1 MPPVR
6 RIVASFLWAVL
17 LGSALYAQAPGKEEV
32 FLHAHAFKHKQA
44 AEALALIHP
53 LLSKRGTVEL
63 QPGDNTLVVRDTMT
77 ALRRIVP
84 VLREFDHP
92 ARPFQLEVF
101 IVKASRAIV
110 SPPVKRSDLPEELT
124 QRLREL
130 LPYETYEMQA
140 QANLATREGQAVTYG
155 MGSGFEVSFR
165 LGTLA
170 QGRRVKLNNFRVLR
184 RTDGKDGKAAPL
196 IHTTLNLWLDQPMS
210 LGFAKSES
218 SREVLMVVLTVR
230 HGEPARRAQ
239 R

>member
-17 LGSALYAQAPGKEEV
+17 VGCALHAQAPAKEKEELS
-32 FLHAHAFKHKQA
+32 LHAFTLKHQPA
-44 AEALALIHP
+44 AEAMALVHP

-63 QPGDNTLVVRDTMT
+63 QPGGNTLVVRDTP
-77 ALRRIVP
+77 ASLRRIVP

-124 QRLREL
+124 QRLRQL
-130 LPYETYEMQA
+130 LTYDTYEMQA
-140 QANLATREGQAVTYG
+140 QANLSTYEGQAVTYG
-155 MGSGFEVSFR
+155 MGSNFEVSFR
-165 LGTLA
+165 LGTLV
-170 QGRRVKLNNFRVLR
+170 QGRRLKLNNFRVLR
-184 RTDGKDGKAAPL
+184 RTDGKAAPL
-196 IHTTLNLWLDQPMS
+196 IHTTLNLWLDQPMG
-210 LGFAKSES
+210 LGLAKSES

-230 HGEPARRAQ
+230 PGEPGTRRAQ
-239 R
+239 